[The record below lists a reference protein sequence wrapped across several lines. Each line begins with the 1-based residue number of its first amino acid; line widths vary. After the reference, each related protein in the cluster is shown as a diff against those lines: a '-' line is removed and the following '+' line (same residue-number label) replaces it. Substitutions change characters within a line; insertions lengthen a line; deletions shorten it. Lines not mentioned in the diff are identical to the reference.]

1 MNQNIRTLVYGT
13 LAIPIAFLGLP
24 LYIYLP
30 NFYVNEVGLNVA
42 VVGVVLFVSR
52 LIDMIA
58 DPFIG
63 RISDIY
69 LKAKYMILIGSI
81 VLLISFYFLS
91 HPKIDSIL
99 WLFLF
104 STFTYIGFSFVN
116 IAYLSLNAKLGKSYH
131 DNTKLSFSREIFT
144 ILGVLT
150 ALMLPY
156 LFHVANDSQKSL
168 TLMFE
173 TIVFVLPI
181 CLIVFIFYIKED
193 RNIKI
198 KNSMKESLQ
207 KFINDFSKSKS
218 LFTAFILNNLANAIP
233 ATLFLFY
240 VQLVLKSPEH
250 TGILLI
256 IYFFAAVLALPLWLF
271 LSKKYSKSKLWII
284 SILIACIVFCFV
296 PFLNEGDYMAFALIS
311 AISGMSLGADMALPT
326 SIQSDIAQESK
337 KRGNEVSGVLFG
349 FWAMITK
356 LSLAL
361 AVFVT
366 FSVLELV
373 GFDSKNPSALALI
386 TLALLYS
393 ILPVILKLLAIRFI
407 LNFKESSTL

>member
-1 MNQNIRTLVYGT
+1 MNSNIRTIVYGI

-42 VVGVVLFVSR
+42 IVGIVLFLSR
-52 LIDMIA
+52 LVDMIA

-81 VLLISFYFLS
+81 LLLSSFYFLT
-91 HPKIDSIL
+91 HPTSNSFV
-99 WLFLF
+99 WLFVF
-104 STFTYIGFSFVN
+104 STLTYIGYSFVT
-116 IAYLSLNAKLGKSYH
+116 IAYLTLNAKLGQNYQ
-131 DNTKLSFSREIFT
+131 DNTKLSFSREVFT
-144 ILGVLT
+144 ILGVLI
-150 ALMLPY
+150 ALLLPY
-156 LFHVANDSQKSL
+156 IFNIADNSQKSL
-168 TLMFE
+168 SLMFN
-173 TIVFVLPI
+173 TILFILPI
-181 CLIVFIFYIKED
+181 CLIIFVFYIKEKN
-193 RNIKI
+193 NIEI
-198 KNSMKESLQ
+198 KATMKESLK
-207 KFINDFSKSKS
+207 KFLNEYSKSKS
-218 LFTAFILNNLANAIP
+218 LFSAFILNNLANAIP

-240 VQLVLKSPEH
+240 VELVLESKEY

-256 IYFFAAVLALPLWLF
+256 IYFLTGVLALPIWIY
-271 LSKKYSKSKLWII
+271 LSKKASKSRLWIA
-284 SILIACIVFCFV
+284 SILLACSVFIFV
-296 PFLNEGDYMAFALIS
+296 PFLSSGDYIEFAIIS

-337 KRGNEVSGVLFG
+337 RKGNEVSGVLFG

-361 AVFVT
+361 AVFIT
-366 FSVLELV
+366 FSILELV
-373 GFDSKNPSALALI
+373 GFDSKNPNELSLL

-393 ILPVILKLLAIRFI
+393 ILPVLLKLISVRFI
-407 LNFKESSTL
+407 FKFKESN